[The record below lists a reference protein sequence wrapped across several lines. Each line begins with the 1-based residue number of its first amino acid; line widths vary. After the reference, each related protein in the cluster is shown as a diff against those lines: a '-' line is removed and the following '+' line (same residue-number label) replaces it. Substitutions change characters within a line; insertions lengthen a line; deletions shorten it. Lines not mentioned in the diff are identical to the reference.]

1 MYSSF
6 EYGLESIDF
15 SLVKGQEIQEV
26 GTATLLLKSDVE
38 DCGLYVGEKAST
50 DENRCEI
57 RIYEFINKPPIFYAL
72 CQFLY
77 QCKLER
83 NVHSG

>member
-26 GTATLLLKSDVE
+26 GTTTLLLKSDVE
-38 DCGLYVGEKAST
+38 GHGLYVGEKAST
-50 DENRCEI
+50 DENR
-57 RIYEFINKPPIFYAL
+57 
-72 CQFLY
+72 
-77 QCKLER
+77 
-83 NVHSG
+83 